1 MIPAVA
7 NGFSFQTAI
16 LRDTDSQAA
25 EPGSRSLTVTV
36 CYAHFLVFP
45 YLTVIYAKRA
55 AYRLKAVDACL
66 LSLPFAYLAV
76 EQRYTQI
83 LRLQTQYYFRP
94 TGCCNPAQSIL

>member
-25 EPGSRSLTVTV
+25 AVLTVTV

-83 LRLQTQYYFRP
+83 LRLQTQYFRP